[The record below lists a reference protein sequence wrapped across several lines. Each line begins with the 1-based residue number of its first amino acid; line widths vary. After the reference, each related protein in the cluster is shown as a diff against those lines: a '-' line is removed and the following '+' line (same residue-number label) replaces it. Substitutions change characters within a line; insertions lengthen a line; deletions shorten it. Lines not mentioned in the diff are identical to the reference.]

1 MKVSYKMIMIDGR
14 IVDIGDVVCFKSDI
28 EQCGEIIRISGST
41 LTLKA
46 RSHYGFEGDYI
57 GGEEFTTVNA
67 RDCW

>member
-1 MKVSYKMIMIDGR
+1 MA
-14 IVDIGDVVCFKSDI
+14 IVDGQVVKVGDAVGFKCDI
-28 EQCGEIIRISGST
+28 EQCGEIVRISGST

>member
-1 MKVSYKMIMIDGR
+1 MIMVDVR
-14 IVDIGDVVCFKSDI
+14 IVDTGDVVCFKCDV
-28 EQCGEIIRISGST
+28 EQCGEIVRISGST